1 VVETAVFRTTRTAGN
16 IIRSAGRVVIE
27 IKIKMENL
35 QALIRRCSVINHH
48 DLFLHDLEI
57 NHDLFLRDHDLYLV
71 R

>member
-1 VVETAVFRTTRTAGN
+1 VVETTVFGTAGTIGN
-16 IIRSAGRVVIE
+16 VMRSAGRVVIKVE
-27 IKIKMENL
+27 VEMENL
-35 QALIRRCSVINHH
+35 QALMRRCSIVGYH